1 METVNQ
7 GNVTSATTG
16 TGTITTTPSTVPI
29 SGLPLK
35 VDAVPLEQPKTFT
48 QADVDRIVQ
57 ERLKRD
63 RGERADY
70 DELKEK
76 AAKYDEIS
84 GQTNAEIEKLRKELD
99 EYKTAE
105 SIRQIRAKVAAEMEI
120 PENLLTGNTEEDCKA
135 QASAIKAYAR
145 PAYPSVRD
153 GGEPQNTQGQ
163 STRQQFADWLNAQK

>member
-7 GNVTSATTG
+7 ENVTSAITG
-16 TGTITTTPSTVPI
+16 TGTISTATVPT
-29 SGLPLK
+29 SVPLK

-76 AAKYDEIS
+76 AAKYDQIS
-84 GQTNAEIEKLRKELD
+84 TQANAEMETLRKELD
-99 EYKTAE
+99 GYKHAE
-105 SIRQIRAKVAAEMEI
+105 AVRKVRESVAAEMEI
-120 PENLLTGNTEEDCKA
+120 PANLLTGETEEECKA

-163 STRQQFADWLNAQK
+163 STRQQFADWLNSQK